1 MPEHRNEDA
10 AGATATQTAPP
21 KLDRLPPYRVMLHND
36 DVNEM
41 LDVVSAILELT
52 RLNRTRA
59 FEIMLTAQEHGCCLV
74 LITHRERAELYQDQF
89 RSKGLTVTIEPN
101 V

>member
-1 MPEHRNEDA
+1 MDQREHEGQD
-10 AGATATQTAPP
+10 GAVATQTQPP
-21 KLDRLPPYRVMLHND
+21 RLDRLPPYRVMLHND

-52 RLNRTRA
+52 TLRRTRA
-59 FEIMLTAQEHGCCLV
+59 FEIMLTAQAQGCCLV
-74 LITHRERAELYQDQF
+74 LITHRERAELYRDQF
-89 RSKGLTVTIEPN
+89 RAKGLTVTIEPN